1 MAQSK
6 DFTHMEGDRV
16 KMVDVGAKP
25 EVERTAKAQGT
36 IWLTPETMR
45 LIKSGEVKKGNVL
58 ATAQIAGITA
68 VKRTWDMIPLCHQIP
83 VTGVD
88 VHFAVGDDHI
98 TVTVEVRS
106 VGDTGVEMEA
116 LQRCQPGAA
125 DDLGHGQGGREGL
138 GRPVSVH
145 AHFGHRRPEQ
155 KEGPC
160 GMIEEKAEEKL
171 TEEDCAE
178 VLVLD
183 DKILNVR
190 IVLVE
195 PGSEGNVGSVCRAMK
210 NFGFNDLWLVRPC
223 RLGDFAK
230 AMASHARDVLD
241 EVITVNTLDEALQG
255 CDLVVG
261 TTGKPGESDETAPP
275 GAVLHAV
282 RAADDAGG

>member
-25 EVERTAKAQGT
+25 EVERAAKAQGT

-106 VGDTGVEMEA
+106 VGVTGVEMEA
-116 LQRCQPGAA
+116 LSGVSLALLTIWDMVKAVEKDAA
-125 DDLGHGQGGREGL
+125 GQYLSTRISDIVVL
-138 GRPVSVH
+138 S
-145 AHFGHRRPEQ
+145 
-155 KEGPC
+155 KKKGP
-160 GMIEEKAEEKL
+160 
-171 TEEDCAE
+171 
-178 VLVLD
+178 
-183 DKILNVR
+183 
-190 IVLVE
+190 
-195 PGSEGNVGSVCRAMK
+195 
-210 NFGFNDLWLVRPC
+210 
-223 RLGDFAK
+223 
-230 AMASHARDVLD
+230 
-241 EVITVNTLDEALQG
+241 
-255 CDLVVG
+255 
-261 TTGKPGESDETAPP
+261 
-275 GAVLHAV
+275 AV
-282 RAADDAGG
+282 